1 MGESIGT
8 IIATIWMLSP
18 FVLGFFLYRCSKKNK
33 KSDVDKYIELNF
45 NDDIEND
52 IEDYEEFIEYRYD
65 DLKVQFDYVDAKD
78 EKTTRRVK
86 VNSVDDEYL
95 RGWCYERSASRT
107 FRLDRIVKLYDKD
120 GKKVKDIMGFFKDAY
135 EKSSDY
141 ILMNYIDEHIDLLKV
156 LIYLVKADGRY
167 SAKEKVVVR
176 KFLRDMTEI
185 DFEDALIDKIMKS
198 ITAPSFEEFKSYV
211 DELSSRENRYNL
223 IKVTED
229 IIGTQNTVHPNEQQ
243 ALDYIKMVENKK

>member
-1 MGESIGT
+1 MAGN
-8 IIATIWMLSP
+8 IIATIWMISP

-33 KSDVDKYIELNF
+33 KIDVEKYVESNFSDDAE
-45 NDDIEND
+45 DSAD
-52 IEDYEEFIEYRYD
+52 DYEEFIEYRYD
-65 DLKVQFDYVDAKD
+65 DLKVQFDYIDAKD

-86 VNSVDDEYL
+86 VSSVDDEYL

-107 FRLDRIVKLYDKD
+107 FRLDRIAKLYDED
-120 GKKVKDIMGFFKDAY
+120 GKKVKDIMGFFKDEY

-141 ILMNYIDEHIDLLKV
+141 ILMNYIDENIYLLKV

-185 DFEDALIDKIMKS
+185 DFEDDLIDKIMKS
-198 ITAPSFEEFKSYV
+198 ITAPSFDEFKSYV
-211 DELSSRENRYNL
+211 DELSSKENRYDL
-223 IKVTED
+223 TGVAKD
-229 IIGTQNTVHPNEQQ
+229 IIGTQSSVHPNEQQ
-243 ALDYIKMVENKK
+243 ALDYIESAENKK